1 MILTVCP
8 NPCIDCTLEIEDF
21 RVGRLNRL
29 EDKIENTSGKAL
41 NTAVGIKRLGGDCLA
56 SGFMFET
63 GGRRFERFLKNEGV
77 PYDFVWM
84 EGNVRVNY
92 KIIDGKSMMTEINDK
107 GDYVS
112 TAGRKE
118 LLSKVTSLSE
128 SADTV
133 VISGSLPSGVESD
146 YYFKLIK
153 SVPEG
158 KRIIIDCAGEDLKQ
172 SLRAGVY
179 MIKPNLY
186 ELENY
191 FGRHITSIEE
201 IKECAVELTGSGA
214 QRVMVSLGRS
224 GAIYTDGVHTYFSKS
239 ENVAVNST
247 VGAGDSMIAATCL
260 ALEDGD
266 DMRTTLKRAV
276 AAGTASV
283 TTPGT
288 SLFTREKYL
297 EILEHLTVE
306 EI

>member
-239 ENVAVNST
+239 ERQYDRGNVP
-247 VGAGDSMIAATCL
+247 CL
-260 ALEDGD
+260 G
-266 DMRTTLKRAV
+266 RR
-276 AAGTASV
+276 
-283 TTPGT
+283 
-288 SLFTREKYL
+288 
-297 EILEHLTVE
+297 
-306 EI
+306 